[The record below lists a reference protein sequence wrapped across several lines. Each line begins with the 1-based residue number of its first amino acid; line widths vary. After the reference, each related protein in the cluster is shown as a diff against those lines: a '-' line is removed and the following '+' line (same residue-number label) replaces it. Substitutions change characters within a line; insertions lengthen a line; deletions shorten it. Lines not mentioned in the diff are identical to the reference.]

1 MAAQIPASLKEADI
15 ARFALRATQLE
26 AAKPVIAY
34 WCNYWIVQ
42 QILAKGL
49 HDKDQESLIYT
60 TSIMDQLE
68 KVRTTVQ

>member
-15 ARFALRATQLE
+15 ARFALRATQL
-26 AAKPVIAY
+26 ASAKPVIAY

-49 HDKDQESLIYT
+49 HSKDEESLNYT
-60 TSIMDQLE
+60 TTVMDQLE
-68 KVRTTVQ
+68 KVRMTV